1 MAGSILNERER
12 RWYPRGRRL
21 PLAHRIF
28 LLSVLPACLVLLG
41 AFAAVSKVVG
51 DRVTEGVRDSL
62 RREQVRA
69 AQVRQAEEQRM
80 REALAKSAENAA
92 LRESLLA
99 GHREV
104 LPDVL
109 RQATRESDTDGVLL
123 WNGAGQP
130 LAGILQGKRE
140 AVLTDADLP
149 PARAGLAA
157 IQGKFYSVSLVDV
170 KGAVAVGS
178 KPGERLG
185 ALALARRVDLRSMHG
200 LVALVRDGEILD
212 SNAEPAKL
220 AELRTQVRQCQPRQE
235 CQVQLAGEGYLSSPL
250 DAGELGGAVALRSF
264 LPVDAETRPLL
275 SDVRRVF
282 YLAAAAL
289 LLAALL
295 MVALL
300 SRSVVKPLVK
310 LVDQL
315 RTAERTGL
323 LLPGFSEKSQTGEV
337 NQLAQSFNRAASS
350 VVESRKRLDRAYVTF
365 VETLAQALDAR
376 DLYTAGHSRRVSE
389 YSCAIAN
396 EMRLSYDQIAV
407 IRVGALLHDLGKVG
421 VPDQI
426 LQKPGP
432 LTVEE
437 FEILKQHPVIG
448 KRILE
453 PCDGFQQY
461 LPIVELHHENH
472 DGTGYPWQLAD
483 EAIPIEARIVH
494 VADAYDAMTTDR
506 PYRRGMPHEVAMS
519 RLKATA
525 GTQFD
530 PNVVA
535 AMDAMCSR
543 GWRGADDWKATQQNP
558 GVVALVRALRP
569 EDARKPARLED
580 HQRA

>member
-1 MAGSILNERER
+1 M
-12 RWYPRGRRL
+12 

-28 LLSVLPACLVLLG
+28 VLSVLPACLVLLG

-51 DRVTEGVRDSL
+51 ERVSEGVRHSL
-62 RREQVRA
+62 RREQGER
-69 AQVRQAEEQRM
+69 AQVRQSEERQM
-80 REALAKSAENAA
+80 RKSLAVIAENAGLRAA
-92 LRESLLA
+92 LGGGEQDLGDA
-99 GHREV
+99 
-104 LPDVL
+104 L
-109 RQATRESDTDGVLL
+109 RQATRASEGDIAVLWDQHGRPLTGVLRDKPETTL
-123 WNGAGQP
+123 SAQ
-130 LAGILQGKRE
+130 
-140 AVLTDADLP
+140 DLP
-149 PARAGLAA
+149 AAQPGLAA
-157 IQGKFYSVSLVDV
+157 MRGHFYSVSLAPVTGFAGE
-170 KGAVAVGS
+170 KLGS
-178 KPGERLG
+178 
-185 ALALARRVDLRSMHG
+185 LALGRELDVRSMNG
-200 LVALVRDGEILD
+200 LVALMRDGVVID
-212 SNAEPAKL
+212 ASAAAANV
-220 AELRTQVRQCQPRQE
+220 AELRTEARKCQPRQE
-235 CQVQLAGEGYLSSPL
+235 CQVQLAGEGYLSIPL
-250 DAGELGGAVALRSF
+250 DAGELGNGVSLRSF
-264 LPVDAETRPLL
+264 LPVDAEAQPLMA
-275 SDVRRVF
+275 SVRRVF
-282 YLAAAAL
+282 FMAAAGL

-295 MVALL
+295 LVLLL
-300 SRSVVKPLVK
+300 SRSVVQPLVR

-323 LLPGFSEKSQTGEV
+323 LLPAFSEKSHTGEV
-337 NQLAQSFNRAASS
+337 NQLARSFNRAASS

-389 YSCAIAN
+389 YACAIADQ
-396 EMRLSYDQIAV
+396 MRLSDDQISV

-494 VADAYDAMTTDR
+494 VADAYDAMSTDR
-506 PYRRGMPHEVAMS
+506 PYRRGMSHEVAMA
-519 RLKATA
+519 RLMASA

-530 PNVVA
+530 PAVVR
-535 AMDAMCSR
+535 AMETLCAN
-543 GWRGADDWKATQQNP
+543 GWRGADDWKATQHNP

-569 EDARKPARLED
+569 EDARQPARMEE
-580 HQRA
+580 HQRS

>member
-1 MAGSILNERER
+1 M
-12 RWYPRGRRL
+12 

-41 AFAAVSKVVG
+41 AFGAVSRVVG
-51 DRVTEGVRDSL
+51 DRVIEGVRQSL
-62 RREQVRA
+62 RREQAER
-69 AQVRQAEEQRM
+69 AQVRRADENQTRQVLAIVAEDGDVKRALGSG
-80 REALAKSAENAA
+80 EAGELVEA
-92 LRESLLA
+92 
-99 GHREV
+99 
-104 LPDVL
+104 L
-109 RQATRESDTDGVLL
+109 RQATRASQADIALL
-123 WNGAGQP
+123 WNRSG
-130 LAGILQGKRE
+130 E
-140 AVLTDADLP
+140 AVAGLEGDKQVTLSLQEI
-149 PARAGLAA
+149 PAPKPGLAA
-157 IQGKFYSVSLVDV
+157 VGGAFYSVSTV
-170 KGAVAVGS
+170 AVAGPAGD
-178 KPGERLG
+178 KLG
-185 ALALARRVDLRSMHG
+185 TLALGRRLDLTSRHG
-200 LVALVRDGEILD
+200 LVALIRNGEVLA
-212 SNAEPAKL
+212 SNAEGAK
-220 AELRTQVRQCQPRQE
+220 AADLRTGARRCPSAQE
-235 CQVQLAGEGYLSSPL
+235 CQLELAGEGYLSIPL
-250 DAGELGGAVALRSF
+250 DAGELGPGVALRSF
-264 LPVDAETRPLL
+264 LPVDAESRPLL
-275 SDVRRVF
+275 ESVRRVF
-282 YLAAAAL
+282 YMAAAGLLLGAL
-289 LLAALL
+289 LL
-295 MVALL
+295 VALL
-300 SRSVVKPLVK
+300 SRSVVKPLVH

-315 RTAERTGL
+315 KTAERTGL
-323 LLPGFSEKSQTGEV
+323 LVPSFSEKSHTGEV

-350 VVESRKRLDRAYVTF
+350 VVESRKRLGVAYVTF

-376 DLYTAGHSRRVSE
+376 DLYTAGHSRRVAE
-389 YSCAIAN
+389 YSCAIAD
-396 EMRLSYDQIAV
+396 EMRLSDDQLQV

-506 PYRRGMPHEVAMS
+506 PYRRGMQHEVAMA
-519 RLKATA
+519 RLKASA

-530 PNVVA
+530 PAVVK
-535 AMDAMCSR
+535 AMENLCAK

-569 EDARKPARLED
+569 EEARRPARMEE
-580 HQRA
+580 HQRG